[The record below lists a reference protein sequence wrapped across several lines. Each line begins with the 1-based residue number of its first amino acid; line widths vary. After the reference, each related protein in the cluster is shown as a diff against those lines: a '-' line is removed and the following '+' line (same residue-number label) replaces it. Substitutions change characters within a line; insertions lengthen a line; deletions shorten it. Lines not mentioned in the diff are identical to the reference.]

1 MTPMTSHM
9 EDLDRGWSWVV
20 LVASFG
26 YFMIFGMFLYG
37 IGMVHE
43 VLLMEYGGKSST
55 TAWAGS
61 LYASLVSLGGEN
73 SLFKLYNC
81 MLCRMLYGSKL
92 IGQSFILAPDQ

>member
-1 MTPMTSHM
+1 MFISVTDRENDGIVINMAEMSPMTSHM
-9 EDLDRGWSWVV
+9 EELDRGWSWVV

-43 VLLMEYGGKSST
+43 ILLEEYGGKSSS

-61 LYASLVSLGGEN
+61 LYASLVSLGGN
-73 SLFKLYNC
+73 ACKLFNQTT
-81 MLCRMLYGSKL
+81 SV
-92 IGQSFILAPDQ
+92 